1 MVCLHNTKPIKYIP
15 SNHLNMTVYWRFLCT
30 GKAQASNQGNYKH
43 ASHVTSPPCKHR
55 NKVHHKTRVGLT
67 CCITWFRCLLQFSLP
82 PAIVSFVPIQH
93 YFKSTADIQTL
104 YYLVGQSVSQ
114 SVTVLYT
121 GLTFRS
127 IHAGFPKYRC
137 SWRTPRVVWII
148 LGPGDPGL
156 ERRNLRVVKGLFW
169 ALPKLGRVHKK
180 WNLLNN
186 TIGITVS
193 YATLYIY
200 LYHTVIMISFL
211 WA

>member
-67 CCITWFRCLLQFSLP
+67 CCIMWFRCPFQFSLA

-104 YYLVGQSVSQ
+104 YYLVGQSVSH
-114 SVTVLYT
+114 SPLYWT
-121 GLTFRS
+121 YLPVDPRWIPQVPLQLTDSPCCLNYFGTRWS
-127 IHAGFPKYRC
+127 RA
-137 SWRTPRVVWII
+137 RTK
-148 LGPGDPGL
+148 
-156 ERRNLRVVKGLFW
+156 ESQ
-169 ALPKLGRVHKK
+169 GR
-180 WNLLNN
+180 
-186 TIGITVS
+186 
-193 YATLYIY
+193 
-200 LYHTVIMISFL
+200 
-211 WA
+211 